1 MEHWARILADSPRP
15 PECPVPHVPFLLR
28 DESDDAPTRE
38 GYWGQAAWLVLRV
51 VDQLTVDPSGALNPE
66 AFQYLCE
73 TARNYVREIPED
85 PDGEGPNL
93 TALLDK
99 AAPLRTD
106 WNDLSL
112 RRMINSLT
120 AYAHR
125 RRDLGYDDEA
135 ADLFATILALS
146 TRRTQAVL

>member
-1 MEHWARILADSPRP
+1 MEYPVAHLA
-15 PECPVPHVPFLLR
+15 FLLR
-28 DESDDAPTRE
+28 DESDDAPTLE

-51 VDQLTVDPSGALNPE
+51 VDQITVDPSGALNPE
-66 AFQYLCE
+66 AFQHFCE
-73 TARNYVREIPED
+73 TARNYVREIPDD
-85 PDGEGPNL
+85 PHGEGPD
-93 TALLDK
+93 LLAILDR

-106 WNDLSL
+106 RNDLNV

-146 TRRTQAVL
+146 PRHTEAVL